1 MTLKSLFTA
10 LALALAFTAPA
21 QAQAPSDTLKTI
33 ADKRAISLG
42 YRVDAAPFSFLGP
55 DGMPSGFTVD
65 LCKRVVA
72 GLERQLKLTG
82 LTINWVPVTAADRIS
97 KVVDGSIDLECG
109 TTTVTHGRAQQVDFS
124 SLVFVDGASFLALA
138 GGPTRLSQLAGQRV
152 GVLPGS
158 TTETRLRAVL
168 KERMVDARLVPLKD
182 ETDAIRALVERRI
195 DAFANDRITLVGR
208 VLLARPEGAQFSM
221 AEEDFAIEPYAL
233 MLRRDADFRL
243 AVNRALSQIY
253 AGPVIAELYGE
264 WFARLGKP
272 SALLSALFVL
282 NAFGE

>member
-1 MTLKSLFTA
+1 MKIKLL
-10 LALALAFTAPA
+10 LALLTVTVATAA
-21 QAQAPSDTLKTI
+21 QAQAPTDTLKKI
-33 ADKRAISLG
+33 ADKRSISLG

-72 GLERQLKLTG
+72 GLERQMKLSG
-82 LTINWVPVTAADRIS
+82 LTVNWVPVTAADRIP
-97 KVVDGSIDLECG
+97 KVTSGAVDLECG

-124 SLVFVDGASFLALA
+124 SLVFVDGASFLSLA
-138 GGPTRLSQLAGQRV
+138 GGPTRLSQLAGLRV

-158 TTETRLRAVL
+158 TTEVRLRAVL
-168 KERMVDARLVPLKD
+168 KDRLVDARVVPLKD
-182 ETDAIRALVERRI
+182 EADAVKALVDKRI

-208 VLLARPEGAQFSM
+208 VLLARPEGAQFAM

-233 MLRRDADFRL
+233 MMRRDADFRL

-253 AGPVIAELYGE
+253 AGPVIGELYGE

-272 SALLSALFVL
+272 SPLLSALFVL